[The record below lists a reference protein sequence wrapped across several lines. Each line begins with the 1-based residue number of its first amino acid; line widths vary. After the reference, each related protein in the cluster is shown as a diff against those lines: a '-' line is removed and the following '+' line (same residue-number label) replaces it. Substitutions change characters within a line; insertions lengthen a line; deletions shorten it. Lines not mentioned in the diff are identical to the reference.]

1 MLLTISMTGA
11 SVGNVCQWQLAEKV
25 SAVLRSQIPTQ
36 RLKDTRA
43 WLKKKNLSQFA
54 QMKLSSKQQWLYS
67 CMTMVQYRIF
77 QRASNYFVFCYVFR
91 PWFWHDFK
99 QLVFTVHSVF
109 QEHFVTRPTDS
120 GQLGCWVHGKLG
132 KKYRRPIPSCAVK
145 EIRKAFPSESG
156 EYKGFEYAHH
166 DM

>member
-1 MLLTISMTGA
+1 MSPNQFKWFCVFWERILTHVHHWRRRICHSLHKWSCHQNSNG
-11 SVGNVCQWQLAEKV
+11 
-25 SAVLRSQIPTQ
+25 
-36 RLKDTRA
+36 
-43 WLKKKNLSQFA
+43 
-54 QMKLSSKQQWLYS
+54 YS

-156 EYKGFEYAHH
+156 EYKGFEYARH